1 MSKSMRSRRH
11 RLYARIYTRLY
22 THTTGRA
29 SDRGVSALEYVG
41 MVIIV
46 AAIILA
52 IRQTNI
58 ATMIATGVSNAVQ
71 KVVGGG

>member
-1 MSKSMRSRRH
+1 MSKSMRSWRH
-11 RLYARIYTRLY
+11 RLYA
-22 THTTGRA
+22 HMTGRA

-52 IRQTNI
+52 IKQLNLGPLI
-58 ATMIATGVSNAVQ
+58 AGAVSGAVQ
-71 KVVGGG
+71 KVIGG